1 MAGRRGWGDH
11 AAAQRD
17 AGRVQ
22 WKHGTVRRRT
32 SRRLPHLQG
41 VSMLLSKRPIRSLM
55 AVAIAL
61 AAAPA
66 MAQSPY
72 TKTVFIGDS
81 LTDSGYFRPLLP
93 AAVQPVTG
101 QFTTNPGWTWAQHVA
116 NYYGTNGA
124 AHGNGQNGDNYAI
137 GGARVGVDTSQVLA
151 AGTPAIPVY
160 SLKTQTAQY
169 LAANGGKADPN
180 ALYTVW
186 GGANDLFAIQ
196 AGAPLVSTLTN
207 AVRDQVGI
215 VGTLKGAGAEYIVVP
230 TIPDVGLTPG
240 ARAGGPAGMAAGT
253 ALAKAYND
261 ALFGGLKAAGLQV
274 IPVDTFHILQEIVAN
289 PGQYG
294 FVNVTSPACTTA
306 SSLTCNPTS
315 YVTPDAANS
324 YVFADGVHPTTAT
337 HEMLGQYT
345 LSILE
350 APRNQQIL
358 THSAQTIGRSRA
370 DQVSWHVDGRPAD
383 GLSWWGNLRGDMQRY
398 AHADLYDG
406 MAPAGLFGV
415 DWARDGMVVGGFAG
429 YGRMDADFGNNKG
442 DFTQSDTTLGL
453 FAGWYG
459 DRAWVNGQLSYSW
472 LDYDV
477 TRKLQLGPA
486 TRIHKGS
493 PEGSNLT
500 AALNAGYEFGTEGG
514 FRHGPVAAVIWQ
526 KVKLDGYTESN
537 PSASAL
543 GYGDQDTDST
553 VGRVGWLARFD
564 GGNVK
569 PYVQVTYDH
578 EFEDT
583 KQASAWLQS
592 MPDVGMYKVP
602 GLEFDKNYATAVLG
616 ARLNLWGLSSNIG
629 MSTTTMQKRARD
641 VSLFASFGGSF

>member
-1 MAGRRGWGDH
+1 MRRRSVNCPGRSETI
-11 AAAQRD
+11 A
-17 AGRVQ
+17 
-22 WKHGTVRRRT
+22 TVRRRT
-32 SRRLPHLQG
+32 SVVPHFKELY
-41 VSMLLSKRPIRSLM
+41 MLLSKRPLRSLM
-55 AVAIAL
+55 AIAIAL

-72 TKTVFIGDS
+72 TKTVVFGDS
-81 LTDSGYFRPLLP
+81 LSDAGYFRPLLP
-93 AAVQPVTG
+93 ASANPIIG
-101 QFTTNPGWTWAQHVA
+101 QFTTNPGWIWAEYVA
-116 NYYGTNGA
+116 DYYGTNGG

-137 GGARVGVDTSQVLA
+137 GGARVGVDTSQVLVP
-151 AGTPAIPVY
+151 GTPAVPVY
-160 SLKTQTAQY
+160 SLKTQMNQY

-196 AGAPLVSTLTN
+196 RGAPVAATLGA
-207 AVRDQVGI
+207 AVTDQVGI
-215 VGTLKGAGAEYIVVP
+215 VGTLKAAGAQYVVVP
-230 TIPDVGLTPG
+230 TIPDIGLTPD
-240 ARAGGPAGMAAGT
+240 ARAAGPAGMAAGT

-274 IPVDTFHILQEIVAN
+274 IPVDTFHILQEIVAS
-289 PGQYG
+289 PSTYG
-294 FVNVTSPACTTA
+294 FVNATGKACLTA
-306 SSLTCNPTS
+306 TSLTCSPAA
-315 YVTPDAANS
+315 YAAPDAYKS
-324 YVFADGVHPTTAT
+324 YVFADGVHPSNAT

-358 THSAQTIGRSRA
+358 THSAQTVGRSRA
-370 DQVSWHVDGRPAD
+370 DQVSWHLGGRPAD

-429 YGRMDADFGNNKG
+429 YGRMDADFGNSKG
-442 DFTQSDTTLGL
+442 DFTQSDTSLGL

-459 DRAWVNGQLSYSW
+459 ERVWVNGQVSYSW

-477 TRKLQLGPA
+477 TRKVQLGPA
-486 TRIHKGS
+486 TRIHEGS

-537 PSASAL
+537 PSATAL
-543 GYGDQDTDST
+543 GYGDQDVDST
-553 VGRVGWLARFD
+553 VGRIGWQARFD
-564 GGNVK
+564 GGSVK

-578 EFEDT
+578 EFEDD

-592 MPDVGMYKVP
+592 MPEVGMYKVP

-616 ARLNLWGLSSNIG
+616 ARLNLWGLNSNVG
-629 MSTTTMQKRARD
+629 MSTTTLQKRARD
-641 VSLFASFGGSF
+641 VSLFASFSGSF

>member
-1 MAGRRGWGDH
+1 
-11 AAAQRD
+11 
-17 AGRVQ
+17 
-22 WKHGTVRRRT
+22 
-32 SRRLPHLQG
+32 
-41 VSMLLSKRPIRSLM
+41 MLRKRPALSLM
-55 AVAIAL
+55 AVALAL

-66 MAQSPY
+66 MAQQSPY
-72 TKTVFIGDS
+72 SRTVFIGDS
-81 LTDSGYFRPLLP
+81 LTDAGYFRPLLP
-93 AAVQPVTG
+93 ATVQAVTG
-101 QFTTNPGWTWAQHVA
+101 QFTTNPGWTYAQYVA

-124 AHGNGQNGDNYAI
+124 AHGNGQGGDNYAI

-180 ALYTVW
+180 ALYTVF

-207 AVRDQVGI
+207 AVTDQVGI
-215 VGTLKGAGAEYIVVP
+215 VATLKGAGAEYVVVP

-240 ARAGGPAGMAAGT
+240 ARAGGAAGMAAGT

-261 ALFGGLKAAGLQV
+261 ALFAGLKAAGLQV
-274 IPVDTFHILQEIVAN
+274 IPVDTFHVLQEIVAN

-294 FVNVTSPACTTA
+294 FVNVTNPACTTA

-315 YVTPDAANS
+315 YATPNAANT

-345 LSILE
+345 VSILE

-358 THSAQTIGRSRA
+358 THSAQTVGRSRA
-370 DQVSWHVDGRPAD
+370 DQVSWHLGGRPAD

-415 DWARDGMVVGGFAG
+415 DWARDGMVLGGFAG
-429 YGRMDADFGNNKG
+429 YGRMDADFGKNKG
-442 DFTQSDTTLGL
+442 DFTQSDTSLGL

-459 DRAWVNGQLSYSW
+459 ERAWVNAQLSYSW

-486 TRIHKGS
+486 TRIHEGS

-537 PSASAL
+537 PSATAL
-543 GYGDQDTDST
+543 GYADQDADST
-553 VGRVGWLARFD
+553 VGRIGWQARFD
-564 GGNVK
+564 GGSVK

-578 EFEDT
+578 EFEDS

-592 MPDVGMYKVP
+592 MPEVGMYKVP

-616 ARLNLWGLSSNIG
+616 ARVSLWGLNSNVGI
-629 MSTTTMQKRARD
+629 STTTLQKRARD
-641 VSLFASFGGSF
+641 ATLFASFSGSF

>member
-1 MAGRRGWGDH
+1 
-11 AAAQRD
+11 
-17 AGRVQ
+17 
-22 WKHGTVRRRT
+22 
-32 SRRLPHLQG
+32 
-41 VSMLLSKRPIRSLM
+41 MLLSKRPLRSLM

-72 TKTVFIGDS
+72 TKTVVFGDS
-81 LTDSGYFRPLLP
+81 LSDAGYFRPLLP
-93 AAVQPVTG
+93 ASANPIIG
-101 QFTTNPGWTWAQHVA
+101 QFTTNPGWIWAEYVA
-116 NYYGTNGA
+116 DYYGTNGG

-137 GGARVGVDTSQVLA
+137 GGARVGVDTSQVLVP
-151 AGTPAIPVY
+151 GTPAVPLY
-160 SLKTQTAQY
+160 SLKTQMNQY

-196 AGAPLVSTLTN
+196 RGAPLAATLGA
-207 AVRDQVGI
+207 AVTDQVGI
-215 VGTLKGAGAEYIVVP
+215 VGTLKAAGAQYVVVP
-230 TIPDVGLTPG
+230 TIPDIGLTPD
-240 ARAGGPAGMAAGT
+240 ARAAGPAGMAAGT

-274 IPVDTFHILQEIVAN
+274 IPVDTFHILQEIVAS
-289 PGQYG
+289 PSTYG
-294 FVNVTSPACTTA
+294 FVNATGKACLTA
-306 SSLTCNPTS
+306 TSLTCSPAA
-315 YVTPDAANS
+315 YATPDAYQT
-324 YVFADGVHPTTAT
+324 YVFADGVHPSNAT
-337 HEMLGQYT
+337 HQMLGQYT

-358 THSAQTIGRSRA
+358 THSAQTVGRSRA
-370 DQVSWHVDGRPAD
+370 DQVSWHLDGRPAD

-429 YGRMDADFGNNKG
+429 YGRMDADFGNSKG
-442 DFTQSDTTLGL
+442 DFTQSDTSLGL

-459 DRAWVNGQLSYSW
+459 ERVWVNGQVSYSW

-477 TRKLQLGPA
+477 TRKVQLGPA
-486 TRIHKGS
+486 TRIHEGS

-537 PSASAL
+537 PSATAL
-543 GYGDQDTDST
+543 GYGNQDVDST
-553 VGRVGWLARFD
+553 VGRIGWQARFD
-564 GGNVK
+564 GGSVK

-578 EFEDT
+578 EFEDD

-592 MPDVGMYKVP
+592 MPEVGMYKVP

-616 ARLNLWGLSSNIG
+616 ARLNLWGLNSNVG
-629 MSTTTMQKRARD
+629 MSTTTLQKRARD
-641 VSLFASFGGSF
+641 VSLFASFSGSF

>member
-1 MAGRRGWGDH
+1 
-11 AAAQRD
+11 
-17 AGRVQ
+17 
-22 WKHGTVRRRT
+22 
-32 SRRLPHLQG
+32 
-41 VSMLLSKRPIRSLM
+41 MLLSKRPLRSLM

-72 TKTVFIGDS
+72 TKTVVFGDS
-81 LTDSGYFRPLLP
+81 LSDAGYFRPLLP
-93 AAVQPVTG
+93 ASANPIIG
-101 QFTTNPGWTWAQHVA
+101 QFTTNPGWIWAEYVA
-116 NYYGTNGA
+116 DYYGTNGG

-137 GGARVGVDTSQVLA
+137 GGARVGVDTSQVLVP
-151 AGTPAIPVY
+151 GTPAVPVY
-160 SLKTQTAQY
+160 SLKTQMNQY

-196 AGAPLVSTLTN
+196 RGAPLAATLGA
-207 AVRDQVGI
+207 AVTDQVGI
-215 VGTLKGAGAEYIVVP
+215 VGTLKAAGAQYVVVP
-230 TIPDVGLTPG
+230 TIPDIGLTPD
-240 ARAGGPAGMAAGT
+240 ARAAGPAGMAAGT

-274 IPVDTFHILQEIVAN
+274 IPVDTFHILQEIVAS
-289 PGQYG
+289 PSTYG
-294 FVNVTSPACTTA
+294 FVNATGKACLTA
-306 SSLTCNPTS
+306 TSLTCSPAA
-315 YVTPDAANS
+315 YATPDAYQT
-324 YVFADGVHPTTAT
+324 YVFADGVHPSNAT
-337 HEMLGQYT
+337 HQMLGQYT

-358 THSAQTIGRSRA
+358 THSAQTVGRSRA
-370 DQVSWHVDGRPAD
+370 DQVSWHLDGRPAD

-429 YGRMDADFGNNKG
+429 YGRMDADFGNSKG
-442 DFTQSDTTLGL
+442 DFTQSDTSLGL

-459 DRAWVNGQLSYSW
+459 ERVWVNGQVSYSW

-477 TRKLQLGPA
+477 TRKVQLGPA
-486 TRIHKGS
+486 TRIHEGS

-537 PSASAL
+537 PSATAL
-543 GYGDQDTDST
+543 GYGNQDVDST
-553 VGRVGWLARFD
+553 VGRIGWQARFD
-564 GGNVK
+564 GGSVK

-578 EFEDT
+578 EFEDD

-592 MPDVGMYKVP
+592 MPEVGMYKVP

-616 ARLNLWGLSSNIG
+616 ARLNLWGLNSNVG
-629 MSTTTMQKRARD
+629 MSTTTLQKRARD
-641 VSLFASFGGSF
+641 VSLFASFSGSF

>member
-1 MAGRRGWGDH
+1 
-11 AAAQRD
+11 
-17 AGRVQ
+17 
-22 WKHGTVRRRT
+22 
-32 SRRLPHLQG
+32 
-41 VSMLLSKRPIRSLM
+41 MLICKRPLRSLM

-61 AAAPA
+61 AAVPA

-72 TKTVFIGDS
+72 SRTVFIGDS
-81 LTDSGYFRPLLP
+81 LTDAGYFRPLLP

-116 NYYGTNGA
+116 NYYGTDA
-124 AHGNGQNGDNYAI
+124 SAHGNGQNGDNYAI

-151 AGTPAIPVY
+151 PGTPAVPVY

-180 ALYTVW
+180 ALYSVW

-207 AVRDQVGI
+207 AVTDQVGI
-215 VGTLKGAGAEYIVVP
+215 VGTLKAAGAQYIVVP

-240 ARAGGPAGMAAGT
+240 ARAGGPAAMAAGT

-289 PGQYG
+289 PAQYG

-315 YVTPDAANS
+315 YATPNAANS

-350 APRNQQIL
+350 APRYQQIL
-358 THSAQTIGRSRA
+358 THSAQTVGRSRA
-370 DQVSWHVDGRPAD
+370 DQVSWHLGGRPAD

-429 YGRMDADFGNNKG
+429 YGRMDADFGNSKG
-442 DFTQSDTTLGL
+442 DFTQSDTSLGL

-459 DRAWVNGQLSYSW
+459 DRAWVNGQVSYSW

-526 KVKLDGYTESN
+526 KVKLDGYLESN

-543 GYGDQDTDST
+543 GYANQDVDST
-553 VGRVGWLARFD
+553 VGRLGWQARFD
-564 GGNVK
+564 GGTVK

-578 EFEDT
+578 EFEDDT
-583 KQASAWLQS
+583 QAGAWLQS
-592 MPDVGMYKVP
+592 MPDAGTYKVP
-602 GLEFDKNYATAVLG
+602 GLSFDKDYATAVLG
-616 ARLNLWGLSSNIG
+616 ARLQLWGLSSNIG
-629 MSTTTMQKRARD
+629 MSTTALQKRARD
-641 VSLFASFGGSF
+641 VSLFATVSGSF

>member
-1 MAGRRGWGDH
+1 
-11 AAAQRD
+11 
-17 AGRVQ
+17 
-22 WKHGTVRRRT
+22 
-32 SRRLPHLQG
+32 
-41 VSMLLSKRPIRSLM
+41 MLLSKRPLRSLM

-72 TKTVFIGDS
+72 TKTVVFGDS
-81 LTDSGYFRPLLP
+81 LSDAGYFRPLLP
-93 AAVQPVTG
+93 ASANPIIG
-101 QFTTNPGWTWAQHVA
+101 QFTTNPGWIWAEYVA
-116 NYYGTNGA
+116 DYYGTNGG

-137 GGARVGVDTSQVLA
+137 GGARVGVDTSQVLVP
-151 AGTPAIPVY
+151 GTPAVPVY
-160 SLKTQTAQY
+160 SLKTQMNQY

-196 AGAPLVSTLTN
+196 RGAPLAATLGA
-207 AVRDQVGI
+207 AVTDQVGI
-215 VGTLKGAGAEYIVVP
+215 VGTLKAAGAQYVVVP
-230 TIPDVGLTPG
+230 TIPDIGLTPD
-240 ARAGGPAGMAAGT
+240 ARAAGPAGMAAGT

-274 IPVDTFHILQEIVAN
+274 IPVDTFHILQEIVAS
-289 PGQYG
+289 PSTYG
-294 FVNVTSPACTTA
+294 FVNATGKACLTA
-306 SSLTCNPTS
+306 TSLTCSPAA
-315 YVTPDAANS
+315 YATPDAYQT
-324 YVFADGVHPTTAT
+324 YVFADGVHPSNAT
-337 HEMLGQYT
+337 HQMLGQYT

-358 THSAQTIGRSRA
+358 THSAQTVGRSRA
-370 DQVSWHVDGRPAD
+370 DQVSWHLDGRPAD

-429 YGRMDADFGNNKG
+429 YGRMDADFGNSKG
-442 DFTQSDTTLGL
+442 DFTQSDTSLGL

-459 DRAWVNGQLSYSW
+459 ERVWVNGQVSYSW

-477 TRKLQLGPA
+477 TRKVQLGPA
-486 TRIHKGS
+486 TRIHEGS

-537 PSASAL
+537 PSATAL
-543 GYGDQDTDST
+543 GYANQDVDST
-553 VGRVGWLARFD
+553 VGRIGWQARFD
-564 GGNVK
+564 GGSVK

-578 EFEDT
+578 EFEDD

-592 MPDVGMYKVP
+592 MPEVGMYKVP

-616 ARLNLWGLSSNIG
+616 ARLNLWGLNSNVG
-629 MSTTTMQKRARD
+629 MSTTTLQKRARD
-641 VSLFASFGGSF
+641 VSLFASFSGSF

>member
-1 MAGRRGWGDH
+1 MRRRSVNCPGRSETI
-11 AAAQRD
+11 A
-17 AGRVQ
+17 
-22 WKHGTVRRRT
+22 TVRRRT
-32 SRRLPHLQG
+32 SVVPHFKELY
-41 VSMLLSKRPIRSLM
+41 MLLSKRPLRSLM

-72 TKTVFIGDS
+72 TKTVVFGDS
-81 LTDSGYFRPLLP
+81 LSDAGYFRPLLP
-93 AAVQPVTG
+93 ASANPIIG
-101 QFTTNPGWTWAQHVA
+101 QFTTNPGWIWAEYVA
-116 NYYGTNGA
+116 DYYGTNGG

-137 GGARVGVDTSQVLA
+137 GGARVGVDTSQVLVP
-151 AGTPAIPVY
+151 GTPAVPVY
-160 SLKTQTAQY
+160 SLKTQMNQY

-196 AGAPLVSTLTN
+196 RGAPLAATLGA
-207 AVRDQVGI
+207 AVTDQVGI
-215 VGTLKGAGAEYIVVP
+215 VGTLKAAGAQYVVVP
-230 TIPDVGLTPG
+230 TIPDIGLTPD
-240 ARAGGPAGMAAGT
+240 ARAAGPAGMAAGT

-274 IPVDTFHILQEIVAN
+274 IPVDTFHILQEIVAS
-289 PGQYG
+289 PSTYG
-294 FVNVTSPACTTA
+294 FVNATGKACLTA
-306 SSLTCNPTS
+306 TSLTCSPAA
-315 YVTPDAANS
+315 YATPDAYQT
-324 YVFADGVHPTTAT
+324 YVFADGVHPSNAT
-337 HEMLGQYT
+337 HQMLGQYT

-358 THSAQTIGRSRA
+358 THSAQTVGRSRA
-370 DQVSWHVDGRPAD
+370 DQVSWHLDGRPAD

-429 YGRMDADFGNNKG
+429 YGRMDADFGNSKG
-442 DFTQSDTTLGL
+442 DFTQSDTSLGL

-459 DRAWVNGQLSYSW
+459 ERVWVNGQVSYSW

-477 TRKLQLGPA
+477 TRKVQLGPA
-486 TRIHKGS
+486 TRIHEGS
-493 PEGSNLT
+493 TEGSNLT

-537 PSASAL
+537 PSATAL
-543 GYGDQDTDST
+543 GYGNQDVDST
-553 VGRVGWLARFD
+553 VGRIGWQARFD
-564 GGNVK
+564 GGSVK

-578 EFEDT
+578 EFEDD

-592 MPDVGMYKVP
+592 MPEVGMYKVP

-616 ARLNLWGLSSNIG
+616 ARLNLWGLNSNVG
-629 MSTTTMQKRARD
+629 MSTTTLQKRARD
-641 VSLFASFGGSF
+641 VSLFASFSGSF

>member
-1 MAGRRGWGDH
+1 
-11 AAAQRD
+11 
-17 AGRVQ
+17 
-22 WKHGTVRRRT
+22 
-32 SRRLPHLQG
+32 
-41 VSMLLSKRPIRSLM
+41 MLLSKRPLRSLM
-55 AVAIAL
+55 AVAIAM
-61 AAAPA
+61 AALPA

-72 TKTVFIGDS
+72 TKTVVFGDS
-81 LTDSGYFRPLLP
+81 LSDAGYFRPLLP
-93 AAVQPVTG
+93 ASANPIIG
-101 QFTTNPGWTWAQHVA
+101 QFTTNPGWIWAEYVA
-116 NYYGTNGA
+116 DYYGTNGG

-137 GGARVGVDTSQVLA
+137 GGARVGVDTSQVLVP
-151 AGTPAIPVY
+151 GTPAVPVY
-160 SLKTQTAQY
+160 SLKTQMNQY

-196 AGAPLVSTLTN
+196 RGAPLAATLGA
-207 AVRDQVGI
+207 AVTDQVGI
-215 VGTLKGAGAEYIVVP
+215 VGTLKAAGAQYVVVP
-230 TIPDVGLTPG
+230 TIPDIGLTPD
-240 ARAGGPAGMAAGT
+240 ARAAGPAGMAAGT

-274 IPVDTFHILQEIVAN
+274 IPVDTFHILQEIVAS
-289 PGQYG
+289 PSTYG
-294 FVNVTSPACTTA
+294 FVNATGKACLTA
-306 SSLTCNPTS
+306 TSLTCSPAA
-315 YVTPDAANS
+315 YAAPDAYQT
-324 YVFADGVHPTTAT
+324 YVFADGVHPSNAT
-337 HEMLGQYT
+337 HQMLGQYT

-358 THSAQTIGRSRA
+358 THSAQTVGRSRA
-370 DQVSWHVDGRPAD
+370 DQVSWHLGGRPAD

-429 YGRMDADFGNNKG
+429 YGRMDADFGNSKG
-442 DFTQSDTTLGL
+442 DFTQSDTSLGL

-459 DRAWVNGQLSYSW
+459 ERVWVNGQVSYSW

-477 TRKLQLGPA
+477 TRKVQLGPA
-486 TRIHKGS
+486 TRIHEGS

-537 PSASAL
+537 PSATAL
-543 GYGDQDTDST
+543 GYGDQDVDST
-553 VGRVGWLARFD
+553 VGRIGWQARFD
-564 GGNVK
+564 GGSVK

-578 EFEDT
+578 EFEDD

-592 MPDVGMYKVP
+592 MPEVGMYKVP

-616 ARLNLWGLSSNIG
+616 ARLNLWGLNSNVG
-629 MSTTTMQKRARD
+629 MSTTTLQKRARD
-641 VSLFASFGGSF
+641 VSLFASFSGSF

>member
-1 MAGRRGWGDH
+1 MAS
-11 AAAQRD
+11 
-17 AGRVQ
+17 
-22 WKHGTVRRRT
+22 T
-32 SRRLPHLQG
+32 L
-41 VSMLLSKRPIRSLM
+41 RPIRSLM

-61 AAAPA
+61 AASPA
-66 MAQSPY
+66 MADSAFDQ
-72 TKTVFIGDS
+72 TVFFGDS
-81 LTDSGYFRPLLP
+81 LTDSGYYNPLLP
-93 AAVQPVTG
+93 AASRAVTG
-101 QFTTNPGWTWAQHVA
+101 KFTTNPGWVWAEYVGDHF
-116 NYYGTNGA
+116 GTNA
-124 AHGNGQNGDNYAI
+124 APNGNGQTGDNYAA
-137 GGARVGVDTSQVLA
+137 GGARIQASSVSALGAAPSVTSQVN
-151 AGTPAIPVY
+151 T
-160 SLKTQTAQY
+160 Y
-169 LAANGGKADPN
+169 LAANGGQANPN

-186 GGANDLFAIQ
+186 GGANDLLAAATAPAQAQAIIGSAVTAQ
-196 AGAPLVSTLTN
+196 VGAVGALQAAGARYVM
-207 AVRDQVGI
+207 
-215 VGTLKGAGAEYIVVP
+215 VP
-230 TIPDVGLTPG
+230 TIPDVGITPRF
-240 ARAGGPAGMAAGT
+240 RAGGAVAMAQGT
-253 ALAKAYND
+253 AAATAYNT
-261 ALFGGLKAAGLQV
+261 ALFNGLQAAGLRV
-274 IPVDTFHILQEIVAN
+274 IPVDTFHILQEVVAD
-289 PGQYG
+289 PGTYG
-294 FVNVTSPACTTA
+294 FSNVTGTACNPALA
-306 SSLTCNPTS
+306 LPACNPTS
-315 YVTPDAANS
+315 LVAANAPNT
-324 YVFADGVHPTTAT
+324 YVFADGIHPTTAT
-337 HEMLGQYT
+337 HQILGQYAIS
-345 LSILE
+345 LLE
-350 APRNQQIL
+350 APRLQQVL
-358 THSAQTIGRSRA
+358 TRSAQAGGRARA
-370 DQVSWHVDGRPAD
+370 DQVAWHLDGKPEAD
-383 GLSWWGNLRGDMQRY
+383 GLRWWGSVRGDIQRY
-398 AHADLYDG
+398 DDADLYDG

-543 GYGDQDTDST
+543 GYADQDVDST
-553 VGRVGWLARFD
+553 VGRVGWQARFD

-578 EFEDT
+578 EFEDS

-602 GLEFDKNYATAVLG
+602 GLAFDRDYATAVLG

-641 VSLFASFGGSF
+641 VSLFASFGASF

>member
-1 MAGRRGWGDH
+1 
-11 AAAQRD
+11 
-17 AGRVQ
+17 
-22 WKHGTVRRRT
+22 
-32 SRRLPHLQG
+32 
-41 VSMLLSKRPIRSLM
+41 M

-72 TKTVFIGDS
+72 TRTVFIGDS
-81 LTDSGYFRPLLP
+81 LTDAGYFRPLLP
-93 AAVQPVTG
+93 AGVQPVTG
-101 QFTTNPGWTWAQHVA
+101 QFTTNPGWTYAQYVA
-116 NYYGTNGA
+116 HYYGTNGA
-124 AHGNGQNGDNYAI
+124 AHGNGQGGDNYAI
-137 GGARVGVDTSQVLA
+137 GGARVGVDTAQVLA
-151 AGTPAIPVY
+151 PGAPAVPVY

-180 ALYTVW
+180 ALYTVF

-207 AVRDQVGI
+207 AVTDQVGI
-215 VGTLKGAGAEYIVVP
+215 VGTLKAAGAEYVVVP

-240 ARAGGPAGMAAGT
+240 ARAGGPAAMAAGT

-274 IPVDTFHILQEIVAN
+274 IPVDTFHVLQEIVAS
-289 PGQYG
+289 PGTYG
-294 FVNVTSPACTTA
+294 FSNVTSPACLTA

-315 YVTPDAANS
+315 YATPNAAS
-324 YVFADGVHPTTAT
+324 TYVFADGVHPTSAT

-358 THSAQTIGRSRA
+358 THSAQTIGRARA
-370 DQVSWHVDGRPAD
+370 DQVSLHLGGRPDD
-383 GLSWWGNLRGDMQRY
+383 GMSWWGSVRGDMQRY

-415 DWARDGMVVGGFAG
+415 DWARNGLVLGGFAG
-429 YGRMDADFGNNKG
+429 YGRMDADFGNSKG
-442 DFTQSDTTLGL
+442 DFTQSDASLGL

-459 DRAWVNGQLSYSW
+459 DHAWVNGQVSYSW

-477 TRKLQLGPA
+477 TRKVQLGPA
-486 TRIHKGS
+486 TRTHEGS

-500 AALNAGYEFGTEGG
+500 VALNAGYDFGGQSHFEGG
-514 FRHGPVAAVIWQ
+514 FRHGPIAAVIWQ
-526 KVKLDGYTESN
+526 KVKLDGYAESN
-537 PSASAL
+537 PSATAL
-543 GYGDQDTDST
+543 GYANQEADST
-553 VGRVGWLARFD
+553 VGRLGWQARFE
-564 GGNVK
+564 GSTVT

-578 EFEDT
+578 EFEDGQ
-583 KQASAWLQS
+583 QASAWLQS
-592 MPDVGMYKVP
+592 MPEVGMYKVP
-602 GLEFDKNYATAVLG
+602 GLEFDKDYATAVMG
-616 ARLNLWGLSSNIG
+616 ARVKLGGLQSNIG
-629 MSTTTMQKRARD
+629 MSTTTLQKRARD
-641 VSLFASFGGSF
+641 VTLFASFSGSF

>member
-1 MAGRRGWGDH
+1 MRRRSVNCPGRSETI
-11 AAAQRD
+11 A
-17 AGRVQ
+17 
-22 WKHGTVRRRT
+22 TVRRRT
-32 SRRLPHLQG
+32 SVVPHFKELY
-41 VSMLLSKRPIRSLM
+41 MLLSKRPLRSLM

-72 TKTVFIGDS
+72 TKTVVFGDS
-81 LTDSGYFRPLLP
+81 LSDAGYFRPLLP
-93 AAVQPVTG
+93 ASANPIIG
-101 QFTTNPGWTWAQHVA
+101 QFTTNPGWIWAEYVA
-116 NYYGTNGA
+116 DYYGTNGG

-137 GGARVGVDTSQVLA
+137 GGARVGVDTSQVLVP
-151 AGTPAIPVY
+151 GTPAVPVY
-160 SLKTQTAQY
+160 SLKTQMNQY

-196 AGAPLVSTLTN
+196 RGAPLAATLGA
-207 AVRDQVGI
+207 AVTDQVGI
-215 VGTLKGAGAEYIVVP
+215 VGTLKAAGAQYVVVP
-230 TIPDVGLTPG
+230 TIPDIGLTPD
-240 ARAGGPAGMAAGT
+240 ARAAGPAGMAAGT

-274 IPVDTFHILQEIVAN
+274 IPVDTFHILQEIVAS
-289 PGQYG
+289 PSTYG
-294 FVNVTSPACTTA
+294 FVNATGKACLTA
-306 SSLTCNPTS
+306 TSLTCSPAA
-315 YVTPDAANS
+315 YATPDAYQT
-324 YVFADGVHPTTAT
+324 YVFADGVHPSNAT
-337 HEMLGQYT
+337 HQMLGQYT

-358 THSAQTIGRSRA
+358 THSAQTVGRSRA
-370 DQVSWHVDGRPAD
+370 DQVSWHLDGRPAD

-429 YGRMDADFGNNKG
+429 YGRMDADFGNSKG
-442 DFTQSDTTLGL
+442 DFTQSDTSLGL

-459 DRAWVNGQLSYSW
+459 ERVWVNGQVSYSW

-477 TRKLQLGPA
+477 TRKVQLGPA
-486 TRIHKGS
+486 TRIHEGS

-537 PSASAL
+537 PSATAL
-543 GYGDQDTDST
+543 GYGNQDVDST
-553 VGRVGWLARFD
+553 VGRIGWQARFD
-564 GGNVK
+564 GGSVK

-578 EFEDT
+578 EFEDD

-592 MPDVGMYKVP
+592 MPEVGMYKVP

-616 ARLNLWGLSSNIG
+616 ARLNLWGLNSNVG
-629 MSTTTMQKRARD
+629 MSTTTLQKRARD
-641 VSLFASFGGSF
+641 VSLFASFSGSF

>member
-1 MAGRRGWGDH
+1 
-11 AAAQRD
+11 
-17 AGRVQ
+17 
-22 WKHGTVRRRT
+22 
-32 SRRLPHLQG
+32 
-41 VSMLLSKRPIRSLM
+41 MLLSKRPLRSLM
-55 AVAIAL
+55 AVAIAM
-61 AAAPA
+61 AALPA
-66 MAQSPY
+66 MAQQSPY
-72 TKTVFIGDS
+72 TRTVFIGDS
-81 LTDSGYFRPLLP
+81 LTDAGYFRPLLP
-93 AAVQPVTG
+93 AEVRPVTG
-101 QFTTNPGWTWAQHVA
+101 QSTTNPGWTYAQFVA
-116 NYYGTNGA
+116 DYYGTNA
-124 AHGNGQNGDNYAI
+124 SAHGNGQNGDNYAI
-137 GGARVGVDTSQVLA
+137 GGARVGVDSSLTLA
-151 AGTPAIPVY
+151 PGTPAVPVY

-169 LAANGGKADPN
+169 LAANGGKADAN
-180 ALYTVW
+180 ALYTVF

-207 AVRDQVGI
+207 AVTDQVGI
-215 VGTLKGAGAEYIVVP
+215 VATLKGAGAQYVVVP

-240 ARAGGPAGMAAGT
+240 ARAGGAAGMAAGT

-261 ALFGGLKAAGLQV
+261 ALFAGLKAAGLQV
-274 IPVDTFHILQEIVAN
+274 IPVDTFHVLQEIVAN

-306 SSLTCNPTS
+306 SSLTCSPLA
-315 YVTPDAANS
+315 YVTPSAATT
-324 YVFADGVHPTTAT
+324 YVFADGVHPTAAT

-358 THSAQTIGRSRA
+358 THSAQTVGRSRA
-370 DQVSWHVDGRPAD
+370 DQVSWHLGGRPAD

-415 DWARDGMVVGGFAG
+415 DWARDGMVLGGFAG
-429 YGRMDADFGNNKG
+429 YGRMDADFGKNKG
-442 DFTQSDTTLGL
+442 DFTQSDTSLGL

-459 DRAWVNGQLSYSW
+459 ERAWVNAQLSYSW

-486 TRIHKGS
+486 TRIHEGS

-537 PSASAL
+537 PSATAL
-543 GYGDQDTDST
+543 GYADQDADST
-553 VGRVGWLARFD
+553 VGRIGWQARFD
-564 GGNVK
+564 GGSVK

-578 EFEDT
+578 EFEDS

-592 MPDVGMYKVP
+592 MPEVGMYKVP

-616 ARLNLWGLSSNIG
+616 ARVSMWGLNSNVGI
-629 MSTTTMQKRARD
+629 STTTLQKRARD
-641 VSLFASFGGSF
+641 ATLFASFSGSF

>member
-1 MAGRRGWGDH
+1 
-11 AAAQRD
+11 
-17 AGRVQ
+17 
-22 WKHGTVRRRT
+22 
-32 SRRLPHLQG
+32 
-41 VSMLLSKRPIRSLM
+41 MLRKRPALSLM
-55 AVAIAL
+55 AVALAL

-66 MAQSPY
+66 MAQQSPY
-72 TKTVFIGDS
+72 SRTVFIGDS
-81 LTDSGYFRPLLP
+81 LTDAGYFRPLLP
-93 AAVQPVTG
+93 ASVQAVTG
-101 QFTTNPGWTWAQHVA
+101 QFTTNPGWTYAQYVA

-124 AHGNGQNGDNYAI
+124 AHGNGQGGDNYAI

-151 AGTPAIPVY
+151 PGTPAVPVY

-169 LAANGGKADPN
+169 LAANGGKADAN
-180 ALYTVW
+180 ALYTVF

-207 AVRDQVGI
+207 AVTDQVGI
-215 VGTLKGAGAEYIVVP
+215 VATLKGAGAEYIVVP

-240 ARAGGPAGMAAGT
+240 ARAGGAAGMAAGT

-294 FVNVTSPACTTA
+294 FVNVTNPACTTA

-315 YVTPDAANS
+315 YVTPNAANS

-345 LSILE
+345 VSILE

-358 THSAQTIGRSRA
+358 THSAQTVGRSRA
-370 DQVSWHVDGRPAD
+370 DQVSWHLGGRPAD

-415 DWARDGMVVGGFAG
+415 DWARDGMVLGGFAG
-429 YGRMDADFGNNKG
+429 YGRMDADFGKNKG
-442 DFTQSDTTLGL
+442 DFTQSDTSLGL

-459 DRAWVNGQLSYSW
+459 ERAWVNAQLSYSW

-477 TRKLQLGPA
+477 TRKVQLGPA
-486 TRIHKGS
+486 TRIHEGS

-537 PSASAL
+537 PSATAL
-543 GYGDQDTDST
+543 GYANQDADST
-553 VGRVGWLARFD
+553 VGRIGWQARFD
-564 GGNVK
+564 GGSVK

-578 EFEDT
+578 EFEDG

-602 GLEFDKNYATAVLG
+602 GLEFDKDYATAVLG

-629 MSTTTMQKRARD
+629 MSTTSMQKRARD

>member
-1 MAGRRGWGDH
+1 
-11 AAAQRD
+11 
-17 AGRVQ
+17 
-22 WKHGTVRRRT
+22 
-32 SRRLPHLQG
+32 
-41 VSMLLSKRPIRSLM
+41 MLRKRPALSLM
-55 AVAIAL
+55 AVALAL

-66 MAQSPY
+66 MAQQSPY
-72 TKTVFIGDS
+72 SRTVFIGDS
-81 LTDSGYFRPLLP
+81 LTDAGYFRPLLP
-93 AAVQPVTG
+93 ASVQAVTG
-101 QFTTNPGWTWAQHVA
+101 QFTTNPGWTYAQYVA

-124 AHGNGQNGDNYAI
+124 AHGNGQGGDNYAI
-137 GGARVGVDTSQVLA
+137 GGARVGVDSSQVLA

-169 LAANGGKADPN
+169 LAANGGKADAN
-180 ALYTVW
+180 ALYTVF

-207 AVRDQVGI
+207 AVTDQVGI
-215 VGTLKGAGAEYIVVP
+215 VATLKGAGAQYVVVP

-240 ARAGGPAGMAAGT
+240 ARAGGAAGMAAGT

-261 ALFGGLKAAGLQV
+261 ALFAGLKAAGLQV
-274 IPVDTFHILQEIVAN
+274 IPVDTFHVLQEIVAN

-294 FVNVTSPACTTA
+294 FVNVTNPACTTA

-315 YVTPDAANS
+315 YATPTAANT

-345 LSILE
+345 VSILE

-358 THSAQTIGRSRA
+358 THSAQTVGRSRA
-370 DQVSWHVDGRPAD
+370 DQVSWHLGGRPAD

-415 DWARDGMVVGGFAG
+415 DWARDGMVLGGFAG
-429 YGRMDADFGNNKG
+429 YGRMDADFGKNKG
-442 DFTQSDTTLGL
+442 DFTQSDTSLGL

-459 DRAWVNGQLSYSW
+459 ERAWVNAQLSYSW

-486 TRIHKGS
+486 TRIHEGS

-537 PSASAL
+537 PSATAL
-543 GYGDQDTDST
+543 GYANQDADST
-553 VGRVGWLARFD
+553 VGRLGWQARFD
-564 GGNVK
+564 GGSVK

-578 EFEDT
+578 EFEDS

-592 MPDVGMYKVP
+592 MPEVGMYKVP
-602 GLEFDKNYATAVLG
+602 GLEFDKDYATAVLG
-616 ARLNLWGLSSNIG
+616 ARVSLWGLNSNVGI
-629 MSTTTMQKRARD
+629 STTTLQKRARD
-641 VSLFASFGGSF
+641 ATLFASFSGSF

>member
-1 MAGRRGWGDH
+1 
-11 AAAQRD
+11 
-17 AGRVQ
+17 
-22 WKHGTVRRRT
+22 
-32 SRRLPHLQG
+32 
-41 VSMLLSKRPIRSLM
+41 MLLSKRPLRSLM

-72 TKTVFIGDS
+72 TKTVVFGDS
-81 LTDSGYFRPLLP
+81 LSDAGYFRPLLP
-93 AAVQPVTG
+93 ASANPIIG
-101 QFTTNPGWTWAQHVA
+101 QFTTNPGWIWAEYVA
-116 NYYGTNGA
+116 DYYGTNGG

-137 GGARVGVDTSQVLA
+137 GGARVGVDTSQVLVP
-151 AGTPAIPVY
+151 GTPAVPVY
-160 SLKTQTAQY
+160 SLKTQMNQY

-196 AGAPLVSTLTN
+196 RGAPLAATLGA
-207 AVRDQVGI
+207 AVTDQVGI
-215 VGTLKGAGAEYIVVP
+215 VGTLKAAGAQYVVVP
-230 TIPDVGLTPG
+230 TIPDIGLTPD
-240 ARAGGPAGMAAGT
+240 ARAAGPAGMAAGT

-274 IPVDTFHILQEIVAN
+274 IPVDTFHILQEIVAS
-289 PGQYG
+289 PSTYG
-294 FVNVTSPACTTA
+294 FVNATGKACLTA
-306 SSLTCNPTS
+306 TSLTCSPAA
-315 YVTPDAANS
+315 YATPDAYQT
-324 YVFADGVHPTTAT
+324 YVFADGVHPSNAT
-337 HEMLGQYT
+337 HQMLGQYT

-358 THSAQTIGRSRA
+358 THSAQTVGRSRA
-370 DQVSWHVDGRPAD
+370 DQVSWHLDGRPAD

-415 DWARDGMVVGGFAG
+415 DWARDGMVVGGFSG
-429 YGRMDADFGNNKG
+429 YGRMDADFGNSKG
-442 DFTQSDTTLGL
+442 DFTQSDTSLGL

-459 DRAWVNGQLSYSW
+459 ERVWVNGQVSYSW

-477 TRKLQLGPA
+477 TRKVQLGPA
-486 TRIHKGS
+486 TRIHEGS

-537 PSASAL
+537 PSATAL
-543 GYGDQDTDST
+543 GYGNQDVDST
-553 VGRVGWLARFD
+553 VGRIGWQARFD
-564 GGNVK
+564 GGSVK

-578 EFEDT
+578 EFEDD

-592 MPDVGMYKVP
+592 MPEVGMYKVP

-616 ARLNLWGLSSNIG
+616 ARLNLWGLNSNVG
-629 MSTTTMQKRARD
+629 MSTTTLQKRARD
-641 VSLFASFGGSF
+641 VSLFASFSGSF

>member
-1 MAGRRGWGDH
+1 
-11 AAAQRD
+11 
-17 AGRVQ
+17 
-22 WKHGTVRRRT
+22 
-32 SRRLPHLQG
+32 
-41 VSMLLSKRPIRSLM
+41 MLLSKRPLRSLM
-55 AVAIAL
+55 AVAIAM
-61 AAAPA
+61 AALPA
-66 MAQSPY
+66 MAQQSPY
-72 TKTVFIGDS
+72 AKTVFIGDS
-81 LTDSGYFRPLLP
+81 LTDAGYFRPLLP
-93 AAVQPVTG
+93 AEVRPVTG
-101 QFTTNPGWTWAQHVA
+101 QSTTNPGWTYAQFVA
-116 NYYGTNGA
+116 DYYGTNA
-124 AHGNGQNGDNYAI
+124 SAHGNGQNGDNYAI
-137 GGARVGVDTSQVLA
+137 GGARVGVDSSLTLA
-151 AGTPAIPVY
+151 PGTPAVPVY
-160 SLKTQTAQY
+160 SLKSQTAQY
-169 LAANGGKADPN
+169 LAANGGKADAN
-180 ALYTVW
+180 ALYTVF

-207 AVRDQVGI
+207 AVTDQVGI
-215 VGTLKGAGAEYIVVP
+215 VATLKGAGAQYVVVP

-240 ARAGGPAGMAAGT
+240 ARAGGAARMAAGT

-261 ALFGGLKAAGLQV
+261 ALFAGLKAAGLQV
-274 IPVDTFHILQEIVAN
+274 IPVDTFHVLQEIVAN

-306 SSLTCNPTS
+306 SSLTCSPLA
-315 YVTPDAANS
+315 YVTPSAATT
-324 YVFADGVHPTTAT
+324 YVFADGVHPSSAT

-429 YGRMDADFGNNKG
+429 YGRMDADFGNSKG

-459 DRAWVNGQLSYSW
+459 ERAWVNGQLSYSW

-537 PSASAL
+537 LSASAL

-553 VGRVGWLARFD
+553 VGRVGWQARFD

-578 EFEDT
+578 EFEDS
-583 KQASAWLQS
+583 KQASAWLQT

-602 GLEFDKNYATAVLG
+602 GLEFDRDYATAVQVG
-616 ARLNLWGLSSNIG
+616 
-629 MSTTTMQKRARD
+629 RASCRER
-641 VSLFASFGGSF
+641 V

>member
-1 MAGRRGWGDH
+1 ML
-11 AAAQRD
+11 
-17 AGRVQ
+17 
-22 WKHGTVRRRT
+22 RRR
-32 SRRLPHLQG
+32 PAF
-41 VSMLLSKRPIRSLM
+41 SLM
-55 AVAIAL
+55 GVAIAL

-66 MAQSPY
+66 MAQQSPY
-72 TKTVFIGDS
+72 SRTVFIGDS
-81 LTDSGYFRPLLP
+81 LTDAGYFRPLLP
-93 AAVQPVTG
+93 ASVQAVTG
-101 QFTTNPGWTWAQHVA
+101 QFTTNPGWTYAQYVA

-124 AHGNGQNGDNYAI
+124 AHGNGQGGDNYAI
-137 GGARVGVDTSQVLA
+137 GGARVGVDSSQVLA

-169 LAANGGKADPN
+169 LAANGGKADAN
-180 ALYTVW
+180 ALYTVF

-207 AVRDQVGI
+207 AVTDQVGI
-215 VGTLKGAGAEYIVVP
+215 VATLKGAGAQYVVVP

-240 ARAGGPAGMAAGT
+240 ARAGGAAGMAAGT

-261 ALFGGLKAAGLQV
+261 ALFAGLKAAGLQV
-274 IPVDTFHILQEIVAN
+274 IPVDTFHVLQEIVAN

-294 FVNVTSPACTTA
+294 FVNVTNPACTTA

-315 YVTPDAANS
+315 YATPTAANT

-345 LSILE
+345 VSILE

-358 THSAQTIGRSRA
+358 THSAQTVGRSRA
-370 DQVSWHVDGRPAD
+370 DQVSWHLGGRPAD

-415 DWARDGMVVGGFAG
+415 DWARDGMVLGGFAG
-429 YGRMDADFGNNKG
+429 YGRMDADFGKNKG
-442 DFTQSDTTLGL
+442 DFTQSDTSLGL

-459 DRAWVNGQLSYSW
+459 ERAWVNAQLSYSW

-486 TRIHKGS
+486 TRIHEGS

-537 PSASAL
+537 PSATAL
-543 GYGDQDTDST
+543 GYANQDADST
-553 VGRVGWLARFD
+553 VGRLGWQARFD
-564 GGNVK
+564 GGSVK

-578 EFEDT
+578 EFEDS

-592 MPDVGMYKVP
+592 MPEVGMYKVP
-602 GLEFDKNYATAVLG
+602 GLEFDKDYATAVLG
-616 ARLNLWGLSSNIG
+616 ARVSLWGLNSNVGI
-629 MSTTTMQKRARD
+629 STTTLQKRARD
-641 VSLFASFGGSF
+641 ATLFASFSGSF

>member
-1 MAGRRGWGDH
+1 
-11 AAAQRD
+11 
-17 AGRVQ
+17 
-22 WKHGTVRRRT
+22 
-32 SRRLPHLQG
+32 
-41 VSMLLSKRPIRSLM
+41 MLISKRPLRSLL

-81 LTDSGYFRPLLP
+81 LTDAGYFRPLLP
-93 AAVQPVTG
+93 AGVQPVTG
-101 QFTTNPGWTWAQHVA
+101 QFTTNPGWTYAQYVA
-116 NYYGTNGA
+116 NYYGTNGS
-124 AHGNGQNGDNYAI
+124 AHGNGQGGDNYAI

-151 AGTPAIPVY
+151 AGTPAVPVY

-180 ALYTVW
+180 ALYTVF

-207 AVRDQVGI
+207 AVTDQVGI
-215 VGTLKGAGAEYIVVP
+215 VATLKGAGAEYIVVP

-240 ARAGGPAGMAAGT
+240 ARAGGPAAMAAGT

-261 ALFGGLKAAGLQV
+261 ALFGGLKAAGLHV
-274 IPVDTFHILQEIVAN
+274 FPVVTFHVLQEIVAN

-294 FVNVTSPACTTA
+294 FVNVTNPACTTA

-315 YVTPDAANS
+315 YATPTAAS
-324 YVFADGVHPTTAT
+324 TYVFADGVHPTSAT

-370 DQVSWHVDGRPAD
+370 DQVSLHLGGRPDD
-383 GLSWWGNLRGDMQRY
+383 GMSWWGGVRGDMQRY
-398 AHADLYDG
+398 SHGDLYDG

-415 DWARDGMVVGGFAG
+415 DWARDGLVLGGFAG

-442 DFTQSDTTLGL
+442 DFTQSDTSLGL

-459 DRAWVNGQLSYSW
+459 QHAWVNGQVSYSW

-477 TRKLQLGPA
+477 TRKVQLGPA
-486 TRIHKGS
+486 TRTHEGS

-500 AALNAGYEFGTEGG
+500 VALNAGYDFGGQSHFEGG
-514 FRHGPVAAVIWQ
+514 FRHGPIAAVIWQ
-526 KVKLDGYTESN
+526 KVKLDGYAESN
-537 PSASAL
+537 PSATAL
-543 GYGDQDTDST
+543 GYANQDVDST
-553 VGRVGWLARFD
+553 VGRLGWQARFE
-564 GGNVK
+564 GSTVT

-578 EFEDT
+578 EFEDGQ
-583 KQASAWLQS
+583 QASAWLQS

-602 GLEFDKNYATAVLG
+602 GLEFDKDYVTAVMG
-616 ARLNLWGLSSNIG
+616 ARVKLGGLQSNIG
-629 MSTTTMQKRARD
+629 MSATTLQKRARD
-641 VSLFASFGGSF
+641 VSLFASFSGSF